1 MIQYNVV
8 SYYQSYKPNSGP
20 TKRSSHSWE
29 LTLAFLPAT
38 PKFRKTGQEH
48 NGKKKATGRQEFIT
62 KICRNDIASN
72 IKRT

>member
-1 MIQYNVV
+1 MLFHITSPINLIRALQNVL
-8 SYYQSYKPNSGP
+8 P
-20 TKRSSHSWE
+20 THGE